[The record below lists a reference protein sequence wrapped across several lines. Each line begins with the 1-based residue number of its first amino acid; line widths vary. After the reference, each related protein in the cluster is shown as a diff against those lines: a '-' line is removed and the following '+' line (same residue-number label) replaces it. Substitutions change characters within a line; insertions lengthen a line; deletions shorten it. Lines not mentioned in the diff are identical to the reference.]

1 MKIAVDAMGGDNAPQ
16 AIVEGVM
23 LAKQDFPDIEFQLY
37 GKEAEI
43 KKYITDEKKITIIH
57 TDEKIASDDEPVKAI
72 RRKKTASMVLAAQ
85 AVKNGE
91 VDAIFSAGNT
101 GALLAAGLFI
111 VGRIKNVER
120 PGLMS
125 TLPVMGEP
133 DKGFDMLDLGANADN
148 KPEHLVQ
155 YAVLGS
161 FYAEKVRNVQ
171 NPRVGLLNNGT
182 EETKG
187 SELTKK
193 AFELL
198 AADETINFVGN
209 VEARE
214 LLNGVA
220 DVVVTDG
227 FTGNAVLKSIEGTAM
242 NMMSL
247 LKTAI
252 LSEGV
257 KGKMGALLLKNAL
270 RGMKDEMDYSKHG
283 GAVLFGLK
291 APVIKTHGAT
301 GPDAVRYTIRQIHT
315 MLETQVV
322 PQLVEYYEGKA
333 E

>member
-1 MKIAVDAMGGDNAPQ
+1 MRIAVDAMGGDNAPK

-23 LAKQDFPDIEFQLY
+23 LAKKDFPDIEFLLY
-37 GKEAEI
+37 GKENEI
-43 KKYITDEKKITIIH
+43 REYVTDETNITIIH
-57 TDEKIASDDEPVKAI
+57 TDEKITSDDEPVKAI
-72 RRKKTASMVLAAQ
+72 RRKKEASMVLAAQ
-85 AVKNGE
+85 AVKAGE
-91 VDAIFSAGNT
+91 ADAIFSAGNT

-125 TLPVMGEP
+125 TLPVMGQ
-133 DKGFDMLDLGANADN
+133 KNGGFDMLDLGANADN

-161 FYAEKVRNVQ
+161 FYANRVRGVNK
-171 NPRVGLLNNGT
+171 PRVGLLNNGT

-198 AADETINFVGN
+198 SENKAINFIGN
-209 VEARE
+209 VEARD
-214 LLNGVA
+214 LLNGPA

-227 FTGNAVLKSIEGTAM
+227 FTGNAVLKSIEGTAL

-247 LKTAI
+247 LKTSI
-252 LSEGV
+252 LDEGF
-257 KGKMGALLLKNAL
+257 KGKMGAMLLKNAL
-270 RGMKDEMDYSKHG
+270 RGMKSEMDYSKHG

-291 APVIKTHGAT
+291 APVVKTHGAT
-301 GPDAVRYTIRQIHT
+301 GPDAVRYTIRQIRT
-315 MLETQVV
+315 MLITDVV
-322 PQLVEYYEGKA
+322 SQLVEYYEGK
-333 E
+333 